1 MYDIIKNY
9 IKTETYNLDDLTRKI
24 DKMFIE
30 DKLTEAE
37 RDELILLATENARD
51 SAQVDLFNKI
61 VDLEHRIVVLESAMT
76 TTEPEPVV
84 WYSGYVTKKH
94 EVVKFDYDN
103 DGTLDLLRY
112 DGGRN
117 ETALKPGK
125 IDGWHVVDKD
135 GNILGTFYQGEF
147 TPIQEG

>member
-37 RDELILLATENARD
+37 RDELIFLATENARD

-61 VDLEHRIVVLESAMT
+61 VDLEHRIVALETADF
-76 TTEPEPVV
+76 VV
-84 WYSGYVTKKH
+84 WENGYTTKQG
-94 EVVKFDYDN
+94 ETVKYDYN
-103 DGTLDLLRY
+103 GDGELDLLRY
-112 DGGRN
+112 DGGRSY
-117 ETALKPGK
+117 TALSPGK

>member
-51 SAQVDLFNKI
+51 EKQVDLYKKL
-61 VDLEHRIVVLESAMT
+61 VDLEHRIVALET
-76 TTEPEPVV
+76 KDFVV
-84 WYSGYVTKKH
+84 WENGYTTKKG
-94 EVVKFDYDN
+94 ETVKYDYDG
-103 DGTLDLLRY
+103 DGNLDLLRY
-112 DGGRN
+112 DGGR
-117 ETALKPGK
+117 EYTALSPGK
-125 IDGWHVVDKD
+125 IDGWKVVDSQ
-135 GNILGTFYQGEF
+135 GNILGDFYKGEF